1 MSDNRSFSVVVNDL
15 LKKTEHY
22 DKDERYMATSDLCV
36 QLQRHTNNLDA
47 LLERRICSTILS
59 LLNDDSN
66 DVQAVAVKTLGVLL
80 TVVQQ
85 DQVVEIAQRL
95 QCLLLDPTKKDL
107 RDVYTIGLRTLIK
120 TVPSSM
126 GYAVSERLYDKI
138 LSGIL
143 LSNTQQEEA
152 IVLSSIDVLTELL
165 ARFGTLLT
173 YPQQEA
179 ILHALMTKL
188 LLHNNNNNN
197 HQGGNNTTTS
207 STIVKR
213 RASDAL
219 GCASVVISDML
230 LMKFVDLLLQ
240 QILVQQQ
247 QQQNKD
253 GDARAV
259 IRTMCVISG
268 AVGHRL
274 AQRIPAIVP
283 IFLNLCPPSS
293 AKDDEETHQPTHS
306 DDDEEDDEQ
315 EEEEKD
321 HRQLALTNE
330 LRESCFSGF
339 ESFVNRCPVEI
350 MPYLSSLIDA
360 CLAYM
365 CFDPNYTYDEL
376 EEEEDAQKSNM
387 TNYED
392 DDGDN
397 NNNDNEFSDEEDLS
411 DDDDESWK
419 LRRAAIRCLAAIVEA
434 MKNDPA
440 KLWSTEYGHVAQALV
455 KRFKERVENCRVDV
469 MDCFSK
475 LLSYTIQ
482 MTKTTTTDTNTEE
495 VLLRMKQM
503 IPSIVASCE
512 RQLSNKKNGERT
524 KSSAL
529 SLLSTTC
536 QSPFGLGGAEQI
548 ASVLH
553 RVKILL
559 KDPQES
565 KAIKLEALRLVKMI
579 LTHPTNATSD
589 ILVELPSI
597 LPELCQAVQEDWY
610 KIIAEALRVLTKIP
624 DLMARYEDSALF
636 SQTVASSIYAAIGDR
651 LRAHDLDQEIKE
663 CSLSAAASL
672 LQNLHEYL
680 TPEERDSLLSVI
692 LERLKNEITRVSAL
706 KTLSIIASPGRTAT
720 QVDLIFILPDSVR
733 ELSSLLRQQSR
744 TLKQHTLEALK
755 IMVLG
760 YGTKMD
766 SELYEQLL
774 KETATVISDSDL
786 HVSHLGLQ
794 VSVAVIKTNPSTGPL
809 VRSFV
814 FPQALILSTSP
825 LLQDLALTS
834 LLEFFE
840 AMIVFNVISVS
851 EMHAA
856 LLDKLPKDNND
867 ALASKHAIINV
878 AKCIAVTT
886 CSATND
892 VRNVTVVNLI
902 QSMKQTTSNSNPI
915 LLQLN
920 LLTSG
925 EIGQRLDVSQ
935 LGGSKEVARQLLG
948 IFLLYLDDPN
958 EEIKTAAAYALGRA
972 AVGSKEVFLPPI
984 LEAFESSA
992 QKKQYLLLSS
1002 LKEVVKC
1009 HQKNR
1014 QDLSTSVSV
1023 IVPHLIGHFSAKE
1036 EGVRKMVADC
1046 IGSLCI
1052 LQPKE
1057 ILPLLQTL
1065 TIEHAGKPGKVAE
1078 TDSDE
1083 ASEDAL
1089 ICWTIATSIKN
1100 AVSNKAPVSEL
1111 QPFMPTF
1118 LVLLKEED
1126 LTAKLAALFMVYASV
1141 HHSPQLL
1148 NSLMKENVLP
1158 SLQDVAQ
1165 LNLKR
1170 VVDLGPFKHTVD
1182 DALPL
1187 RKAALSIFSTS
1198 LENCPDMIDIMAFI
1212 PILVKACDDVDDI
1225 QLQAHHILLCMCSR
1239 HPEVLVTT
1247 AELFVDPLEKSINK
1261 KKGTKT
1267 GTELERVNEIIK
1279 SALRV
1284 TLALS
1289 NLEGVSS
1296 NRKFMDFVD
1305 RTTKNSKNDPLLQ
1318 FLAEE
1323 R

>member
-1 MSDNRSFSVVVNDL
+1 
-15 LKKTEHY
+15 
-22 DKDERYMATSDLCV
+22 MATSDLCV

-120 TVPSSM
+120 TVPTSM
-126 GYAVSERLYDKI
+126 GYAVSERLYDKL

-143 LSNTQQEEA
+143 LSHTHDEA

-188 LLHNNNNNN
+188 LLHHNNNNNN
-197 HQGGNNTTTS
+197 NNTTATITIT

-247 QQQNKD
+247 QQQQQKD

-283 IFLNLCPPSS
+283 IFLNLCPPSL
-293 AKDDEETHQPTHS
+293 AKNEDKLYPLTHS
-306 DDDEEDDEQ
+306 DDDDDNNNNNDEEEDH
-315 EEEEKD
+315 EEEKD
-321 HRQLALTNE
+321 HWQLALTNE

-339 ESFVNRCPVEI
+339 ESFVNRCPIEI
-350 MPYLSSLIDA
+350 MPYLPSLIEA

-365 CFDPNYTYDEL
+365 CFDPNYTYDDMEDD
-376 EEEEDAQKSNM
+376 EDAQQETNM
-387 TNYED
+387 TND
-392 DDGDN
+392 DDDDDYN
-397 NNNDNEFSDEEDLS
+397 NNNDNDFSEEDDLS

-440 KLWSTEYGHVAQALV
+440 KLWSTEYGNVAQALV

-482 MTKTTTTDTNTEE
+482 MTRTKPSDTTTVE
-495 VLLRMKQM
+495 VLFRMKQM

-536 QSPFGLGGAEQI
+536 QSPFGLGGTEQI
-548 ASVLH
+548 AFVIH

-565 KAIKLEALRLVKMI
+565 KVIKLEALRLVKMM
-579 LTHPTNATSD
+579 LTHPTNASSD

-624 DLMARYEDSALF
+624 DLMARSNTRKEGSLVF

-680 TPEERDSLLSVI
+680 TPDERDSLLSVI

-706 KTLSIIASPGRTAT
+706 KTLSIIASPGPTAT
-720 QVDLIFILPDSVR
+720 QVDLISILPESIR

-744 TLKQHTLEALK
+744 TLKQHALETLK

-760 YGTKMD
+760 YGTRMNF
-766 SELYEQLL
+766 ELYEQVL
-774 KETATVISDSDL
+774 KETGTVISDSDL
-786 HVSHLGLQ
+786 HVSHLGL
-794 VSVAVIKTNPSTGPL
+794 
-809 VRSFV
+809 
-814 FPQALILSTSP
+814 
-825 LLQDLALTS
+825 
-834 LLEFFE
+834 
-840 AMIVFNVISVS
+840 
-851 EMHAA
+851 
-856 LLDKLPKDNND
+856 
-867 ALASKHAIINV
+867 
-878 AKCIAVTT
+878 
-886 CSATND
+886 
-892 VRNVTVVNLI
+892 
-902 QSMKQTTSNSNPI
+902 
-915 LLQLN
+915 
-920 LLTSG
+920 
-925 EIGQRLDVSQ
+925 
-935 LGGSKEVARQLLG
+935 
-948 IFLLYLDDPN
+948 
-958 EEIKTAAAYALGRA
+958 
-972 AVGSKEVFLPPI
+972 
-984 LEAFESSA
+984 
-992 QKKQYLLLSS
+992 
-1002 LKEVVKC
+1002 
-1009 HQKNR
+1009 
-1014 QDLSTSVSV
+1014 
-1023 IVPHLIGHFSAKE
+1023 
-1036 EGVRKMVADC
+1036 
-1046 IGSLCI
+1046 
-1052 LQPKE
+1052 
-1057 ILPLLQTL
+1057 
-1065 TIEHAGKPGKVAE
+1065 
-1078 TDSDE
+1078 
-1083 ASEDAL
+1083 
-1089 ICWTIATSIKN
+1089 
-1100 AVSNKAPVSEL
+1100 
-1111 QPFMPTF
+1111 
-1118 LVLLKEED
+1118 
-1126 LTAKLAALFMVYASV
+1126 
-1141 HHSPQLL
+1141 
-1148 NSLMKENVLP
+1148 
-1158 SLQDVAQ
+1158 
-1165 LNLKR
+1165 
-1170 VVDLGPFKHTVD
+1170 
-1182 DALPL
+1182 
-1187 RKAALSIFSTS
+1187 
-1198 LENCPDMIDIMAFI
+1198 
-1212 PILVKACDDVDDI
+1212 
-1225 QLQAHHILLCMCSR
+1225 
-1239 HPEVLVTT
+1239 
-1247 AELFVDPLEKSINK
+1247 
-1261 KKGTKT
+1261 
-1267 GTELERVNEIIK
+1267 
-1279 SALRV
+1279 
-1284 TLALS
+1284 
-1289 NLEGVSS
+1289 
-1296 NRKFMDFVD
+1296 
-1305 RTTKNSKNDPLLQ
+1305 
-1318 FLAEE
+1318 
-1323 R
+1323 